1 MSRLILAAIL
11 AISAA
16 SSQAQTPAPNPAAAA
31 PSREA
36 PEPKVER
43 IVVQDNAV
51 RIEELRV
58 RGVTQSVT
66 VSPKNAP
73 AYQVAPT
80 TPARPPEDKSQGRR
94 TWRIFSF

>member
-1 MSRLILAAIL
+1 MSRLIFATVLAT
-11 AISAA
+11 SAA
-16 SSQAQTPAPNPAAAA
+16 SSLAQTPAPTPAAAPA
-31 PSREA
+31 REA
-36 PEPKVER
+36 AEPKVER
-43 IVVQDNAV
+43 IVVQDDAV

-94 TWRIFSF
+94 TWRLFSF

>member
-1 MSRLILAAIL
+1 MSRLIFATVLAT
-11 AISAA
+11 SAA
-16 SSQAQTPAPNPAAAA
+16 SSLAQTPAQPAASTPA
-31 PSREA
+31 REA
-36 PEPKVER
+36 AEPKIER
-43 IVVQDNAV
+43 IVVQDDAV

-94 TWRIFSF
+94 TWRLFSF

>member
-1 MSRLILAAIL
+1 MSRLIFATVLAT
-11 AISAA
+11 SAA
-16 SSQAQTPAPNPAAAA
+16 SSLAQTPAQPAASTPA
-31 PSREA
+31 REA
-36 PEPKVER
+36 AEPKVER
-43 IVVQDNAV
+43 IVVQDDAV

-94 TWRIFSF
+94 TWRLFSF

>member
-1 MSRLILAAIL
+1 MSRLIFATVLAT
-11 AISAA
+11 SAA
-16 SSQAQTPAPNPAAAA
+16 SSLAQTPAQPAASA
-31 PSREA
+31 PAREA
-36 PEPKVER
+36 AEPKVER
-43 IVVQDNAV
+43 IVVQDDAV

-94 TWRIFSF
+94 TWRLFSF